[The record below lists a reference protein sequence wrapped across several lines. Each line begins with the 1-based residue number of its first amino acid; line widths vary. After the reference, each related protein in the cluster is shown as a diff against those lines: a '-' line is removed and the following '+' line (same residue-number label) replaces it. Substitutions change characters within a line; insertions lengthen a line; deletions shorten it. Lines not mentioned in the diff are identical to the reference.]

1 MQGETS
7 DEVLGAVKLL
17 ADSVPDGGSY
27 VQVPTGAKRYVQGL
41 ILVPTFGVLPELCTV
56 LTTVLYLFKL

>member
-27 VQVPTGAKRYVQGL
+27 VQVQG
-41 ILVPTFGVLPELCTV
+41 P
-56 LTTVLYLFKL
+56 KDMSRD